1 MKTKL
6 LHPIAR
12 LLLAILMCLPICG
25 SHAFAQ
31 EAESYAVFDEATN
44 TLTFKHDTNKPTGAF
59 ALNEG
64 DNAPGWYKSN
74 GYVSNANTIEKVVFD
89 ASFANARPTS
99 CCKWFFGC
107 TDLTTIE
114 GIEYLNTENVTEMSG
129 MFCGC
134 KALTMLDVSKF
145 DTKNV
150 QSMSSMFWGCHA
162 LTTLDISNFDTQ
174 NVTEMSG
181 MFDGCSALTTI
192 YASDK
197 FVTTACKYDY
207 NMFKGCTNLVG
218 AVPYDEYKIGKE
230 MANYT
235 TGYFTDIASK
245 IAESYAV
252 FDKATNTLTFK
263 HDTKKPDG
271 AFALNEGDNAPGW
284 YKSND
289 DGSNANIIKKV
300 VFDASFANAR
310 PTNCHLW
317 FYGCKN
323 LTTIEGIEYL
333 NTENV
338 TSMSLMFSGCSAL
351 TTLNLSNFDTQSVTN
366 MTGMFS
372 DCRALT
378 TLDVSNFNTQNV
390 TDMSFMFFNCSAI
403 TTLDIAKFDTKNVT
417 DMSFMFCSDP
427 ALTTIYASDKFVT
440 TACKEDRNMFTS
452 CDNLV
457 GAVPYDENKVGKEMA
472 NYTTGYFTDI
482 ASKVAESYAVFDE
495 ATNTLT
501 FKHDTQKPYGAFA
514 LNEVEN
520 APGWYKPN
528 DDGSNANII
537 KKVVFDASFANARP
551 TSCCEWFNGCTDL
564 TTIEGIEY
572 LNTENVTDMS
582 GMFWGCAALTTL
594 DVSHFDTQNVT
605 NMSYMFSDCSAL
617 TTLDVS
623 NFNTQNVTNMYYM
636 FSNCSALTTLDV
648 SNFNTQNVTDMSGM
662 FSDCRAL
669 TTLDVSNFNTQNVTD
684 MSYMFFNCSAITTLD
699 IANFDTKNV
708 TDMSYMFY
716 NCSALKTLDVSNF
729 DTQNVTD
736 MSWMFYN
743 NSALTTIYASDKFVT
758 TACKEDRN
766 MFTSCDNLVGA
777 VTYNENKVG
786 KEMANYTTGYFT
798 DKASKVAESYA
809 VFDEAT
815 NTLTFKHDTKKP
827 YGAFALNEGKNAPG
841 WYKPDGNRD
850 NANIIK
856 KVVFDASF
864 ANARPTSCYEWFYRC
879 GYLTDIEG
887 IEYLNTENVT
897 NMSEMFSNCWALTTL
912 DLSNFD
918 TKNVTNMSYM
928 FSNCFALTT
937 LNVSNFDTQNVTD
950 MSNMFGSC
958 YELTTLDVSNFDTQN
973 VTNMGGMFRGCGAL
987 KTLDVSH
994 FDTQNV
1000 TNMSEM
1006 FMGCSALTTL
1016 DISSFDTKNV
1026 TDMSNMFWGCAAL
1039 TTLDVSNFDTQNVTN
1054 MSWMFSY
1061 DTALTTIYAS
1071 DKFVTTACKE
1081 DRNMFTSCDNLVGA
1095 VPYNENKVGKEMAN
1109 YTTGYFTDKAATG
1122 IDAPTVSDDTAAEYY
1137 DLQGRRLNAPQKGV
1151 NIVKRGKKTTK
1162 MLVK

>member
-12 LLLAILMCLPICG
+12 LLLAILMYLPIYG

-64 DNAPGWYKSN
+64 YNAPGWYKSN

-89 ASFANARPTS
+89 ASFANACPTS

-181 MFDGCSALTTI
+181 MFDGCSTLTTI

-263 HDTKKPDG
+263 HDTNKPAG
-271 AFALNEGDNAPGW
+271 AFALNEGENLPNW
-284 YKSND
+284 YRTDFYGNNSL
-289 DGSNANIIKKV
+289 SIKKV

-310 PTNCHLW
+310 PTSCYRWFFNCK
-317 FYGCKN
+317 Y

-338 TSMSLMFSGCSAL
+338 TNMSGMFWGCAALTTLDVSHFDTQNVTDMSYMFSSCSAL
-351 TTLNLSNFDTQSVTN
+351 TTLDVSKFDTKNVTNMSYMFSNCKALTILDVSKFDTKNVTNMSYMFSSCSALTTLDVSKFDTKNVTDMNYMFYQCSVLTTLDVSNFDTKNVTD
-366 MTGMFS
+366 MDGMFC
-372 DCRALT
+372 DCDALT
-378 TLDVSNFNTQNV
+378 TLDVSNFDTRNVTNMNSMFYSCSALTTLDLSNFDTQNV
-390 TDMSFMFFNCSAI
+390 TNMSYMFSNCPAL
-403 TTLDIAKFDTKNVT
+403 TTLDVSNFDTKNVT
-417 DMSFMFCSDP
+417 DMSWMFSFNP

-440 TACKEDRNMFTS
+440 TACEFDDCMFEECT
-452 CDNLV
+452 NLV

-501 FKHDTQKPYGAFA
+501 FKHDTNKPAGAFA
-514 LNEVEN
+514 LNEGEN
-520 APGWYKPN
+520 LPGWYKF
-528 DDGSNANII
+528 DDNNHSHNANII
-537 KKVVFDASFANARP
+537 KKVIFDTSFANARP
-551 TSCCEWFNGCTDL
+551 TSCYNWFYGCTDL

-572 LNTENVTDMS
+572 LNTENVT
-582 GMFWGCAALTTL
+582 
-594 DVSHFDTQNVT
+594 
-605 NMSYMFSDCSAL
+605 NMSWMFSECSAL

-623 NFNTQNVTNMYYM
+623 NFDTKNVMEMSYMFGSCTKLKTLDVSSFNTQNVTDMNWMFSYCSVLTTLDLSNFDTKNVTDMSGM
-636 FSNCSALTTLDV
+636 FSNCSALTTLDL
-648 SNFNTQNVTDMSGM
+648 SSFETQNVTDMSRM
-662 FSDCRAL
+662 FKSC
-669 TTLDVSNFNTQNVTD
+669 
-684 MSYMFFNCSAITTLD
+684 
-699 IANFDTKNV
+699 
-708 TDMSYMFY
+708 
-716 NCSALKTLDVSNF
+716 
-729 DTQNVTD
+729 
-736 MSWMFYN
+736 
-743 NSALTTIYASDKFVT
+743 SALTTIYASDKFVT
-758 TACKEDRN
+758 TACEEDEN
-766 MFTSCDNLVGA
+766 MFAECANLVGA
-777 VTYNENKVG
+777 I
-786 KEMANYTTGYFT
+786 
-798 DKASKVAESYA
+798 
-809 VFDEAT
+809 
-815 NTLTFKHDTKKP
+815 P
-827 YGAFALNEGKNAPG
+827 Y
-841 WYKPDGNRD
+841 D
-850 NANIIK
+850 
-856 KVVFDASF
+856 
-864 ANARPTSCYEWFYRC
+864 
-879 GYLTDIEG
+879 
-887 IEYLNTENVT
+887 
-897 NMSEMFSNCWALTTL
+897 
-912 DLSNFD
+912 
-918 TKNVTNMSYM
+918 
-928 FSNCFALTT
+928 
-937 LNVSNFDTQNVTD
+937 
-950 MSNMFGSC
+950 
-958 YELTTLDVSNFDTQN
+958 
-973 VTNMGGMFRGCGAL
+973 
-987 KTLDVSH
+987 
-994 FDTQNV
+994 
-1000 TNMSEM
+1000 
-1006 FMGCSALTTL
+1006 
-1016 DISSFDTKNV
+1016 
-1026 TDMSNMFWGCAAL
+1026 
-1039 TTLDVSNFDTQNVTN
+1039 
-1054 MSWMFSY
+1054 
-1061 DTALTTIYAS
+1061 
-1071 DKFVTTACKE
+1071 
-1081 DRNMFTSCDNLVGA
+1081 
-1095 VPYNENKVGKEMAN
+1095 ENKVGKEMAN

>member
-174 NVTEMSG
+174 NVTDMS
-181 MFDGCSALTTI
+181 
-192 YASDK
+192 
-197 FVTTACKYDY
+197 
-207 NMFKGCTNLVG
+207 
-218 AVPYDEYKIGKE
+218 
-230 MANYT
+230 
-235 TGYFTDIASK
+235 
-245 IAESYAV
+245 
-252 FDKATNTLTFK
+252 
-263 HDTKKPDG
+263 
-271 AFALNEGDNAPGW
+271 W
-284 YKSND
+284 
-289 DGSNANIIKKV
+289 
-300 VFDASFANAR
+300 
-310 PTNCHLW
+310 
-317 FYGCKN
+317 
-323 LTTIEGIEYL
+323 
-333 NTENV
+333 
-338 TSMSLMFSGCSAL
+338 MFS
-351 TTLNLSNFDTQSVTN
+351 
-366 MTGMFS
+366 
-372 DCRALT
+372 
-378 TLDVSNFNTQNV
+378 FN
-390 TDMSFMFFNCSAI
+390 
-403 TTLDIAKFDTKNVT
+403 
-417 DMSFMFCSDP
+417 P

-440 TACKEDRNMFTS
+440 TACEKGQNMFKDCT
-452 CDNLV
+452 NLV
-457 GAVPYDENKVGKEMA
+457 GAVSYDKNKVGKEMA

-495 ATNTLT
+495 STNTLT
-501 FKHDTQKPYGAFA
+501 FKHDTNKPAGAFA
-514 LNEVEN
+514 LNEIEN

-572 LNTENVTDMS
+572 LNTENVKDMS
-582 GMFWGCAALTTL
+582 GMFWGCRALTTL

-605 NMSYMFSDCSAL
+605 NMSYMLSDCSAL

-623 NFNTQNVTNMYYM
+623 HLDTQNVTNMYYM
-636 FSNCSALTTLDV
+636 FSGCSALTTLDV

-662 FSDCRAL
+662 FSDCSAL
-669 TTLDVSNFNTQNVTD
+669 TTLDVSNLNTQNVTD
-684 MSYMFFNCSAITTLD
+684 MSYMFFYCSAITTLD

-708 TDMSYMFY
+708 TDMSYMF
-716 NCSALKTLDVSNF
+716 NDCSALKTLDVSNF

-736 MSWMFYN
+736 MSWMFYDCK
-743 NSALTTIYASDKFVT
+743 ALTTIYTSDKFVT
-758 TACKEDRN
+758 TACEKDKN
-766 MFTSCDNLVGA
+766 MF
-777 VTYNENKVG
+777 
-786 KEMANYTTGYFT
+786 
-798 DKASKVAESYA
+798 AE
-809 VFDEAT
+809 
-815 NTLTFKHDTKKP
+815 
-827 YGAFALNEGKNAPG
+827 
-841 WYKPDGNRD
+841 
-850 NANIIK
+850 
-856 KVVFDASF
+856 
-864 ANARPTSCYEWFYRC
+864 
-879 GYLTDIEG
+879 
-887 IEYLNTENVT
+887 
-897 NMSEMFSNCWALTTL
+897 
-912 DLSNFD
+912 
-918 TKNVTNMSYM
+918 
-928 FSNCFALTT
+928 
-937 LNVSNFDTQNVTD
+937 
-950 MSNMFGSC
+950 
-958 YELTTLDVSNFDTQN
+958 
-973 VTNMGGMFRGCGAL
+973 
-987 KTLDVSH
+987 
-994 FDTQNV
+994 
-1000 TNMSEM
+1000 
-1006 FMGCSALTTL
+1006 
-1016 DISSFDTKNV
+1016 
-1026 TDMSNMFWGCAAL
+1026 CA
-1039 TTLDVSNFDTQNVTN
+1039 
-1054 MSWMFSY
+1054 
-1061 DTALTTIYAS
+1061 
-1071 DKFVTTACKE
+1071 
-1081 DRNMFTSCDNLVGA
+1081 NLVGA
-1095 VPYNENKVGKEMAN
+1095 VPYDENKVGKEMAN

>member
-31 EAESYAVFDEATN
+31 ETESYAVFDEATN

-64 DNAPGWYKSN
+64 YNAPGWYKSN

-218 AVPYDEYKIGKE
+218 AVPYDEY
-230 MANYT
+230 
-235 TGYFTDIASK
+235 
-245 IAESYAV
+245 
-252 FDKATNTLTFK
+252 
-263 HDTKKPDG
+263 
-271 AFALNEGDNAPGW
+271 
-284 YKSND
+284 
-289 DGSNANIIKKV
+289 NI
-300 VFDASFANAR
+300 
-310 PTNCHLW
+310 
-317 FYGCKN
+317 
-323 LTTIEGIEYL
+323 
-333 NTENV
+333 
-338 TSMSLMFSGCSAL
+338 
-351 TTLNLSNFDTQSVTN
+351 
-366 MTGMFS
+366 
-372 DCRALT
+372 
-378 TLDVSNFNTQNV
+378 
-390 TDMSFMFFNCSAI
+390 
-403 TTLDIAKFDTKNVT
+403 
-417 DMSFMFCSDP
+417 
-427 ALTTIYASDKFVT
+427 
-440 TACKEDRNMFTS
+440 
-452 CDNLV
+452 
-457 GAVPYDENKVGKEMA
+457 GKEMA

-501 FKHDTQKPYGAFA
+501 FKHDTKKPDGAFALNEGDNAPGWYKPNGDRNNTNIIKKVVFDASFANARPTSCCEWFCGCQDLTNIEGIEYLNTENVTNMNGMFQNCKSLTTLDLSRFDTKNVTDMSGMFYTCLALTTLDIANFDTKNVTNMSHMFNDCYTLTTLDVSNFDTQKVTNMSGMFWGCAALTTLDVSHFDTQNVTKMDGMFCNCYALTTLDVSNFDTKNVTNMSGMFSSCYALTTLDIANFDTQNVTDMNYMFNGCRALTTLDVSNFDTQNVTYMDYMFCSCYKLTTLDVSNFDTKNVTDMSWMFSFDPALTTIYASDKFVTTACEEDENMFAECVNLVGAVPYDENKLGKEMANYTTGYFTDIASKVAESYAVFDEATNTLTFKHDTKKPYGAFA

-564 TTIEGIEY
+564 TTIEGVEY

-662 FSDCRAL
+662 FSDCSAI
-669 TTLDVSNFNTQNVTD
+669 TTLDVSNLNTQNVTD
-684 MSYMFFNCSAITTLD
+684 MSYMFFNCSALTTLD

-736 MSWMFYN
+736 MSWMFYDCK
-743 NSALTTIYASDKFVT
+743 ALTTIYTSDKFVT
-758 TACKEDRN
+758 TACEKDKN
-766 MFTSCDNLVGA
+766 MFADCT
-777 VTYNENKVG
+777 
-786 KEMANYTTGYFT
+786 
-798 DKASKVAESYA
+798 
-809 VFDEAT
+809 
-815 NTLTFKHDTKKP
+815 
-827 YGAFALNEGKNAPG
+827 
-841 WYKPDGNRD
+841 
-850 NANIIK
+850 
-856 KVVFDASF
+856 
-864 ANARPTSCYEWFYRC
+864 
-879 GYLTDIEG
+879 
-887 IEYLNTENVT
+887 
-897 NMSEMFSNCWALTTL
+897 
-912 DLSNFD
+912 
-918 TKNVTNMSYM
+918 
-928 FSNCFALTT
+928 
-937 LNVSNFDTQNVTD
+937 
-950 MSNMFGSC
+950 
-958 YELTTLDVSNFDTQN
+958 
-973 VTNMGGMFRGCGAL
+973 
-987 KTLDVSH
+987 
-994 FDTQNV
+994 
-1000 TNMSEM
+1000 
-1006 FMGCSALTTL
+1006 
-1016 DISSFDTKNV
+1016 
-1026 TDMSNMFWGCAAL
+1026 
-1039 TTLDVSNFDTQNVTN
+1039 
-1054 MSWMFSY
+1054 
-1061 DTALTTIYAS
+1061 
-1071 DKFVTTACKE
+1071 
-1081 DRNMFTSCDNLVGA
+1081 NLVGA
-1095 VPYNENKVGKEMAN
+1095 VPYDENKVGKEMAN

>member
-12 LLLAILMCLPICG
+12 LLLAILMCLPIYG

-31 EAESYAVFDEATN
+31 EAESYAVFDKATN

-64 DNAPGWYKSN
+64 YNAPGWYKSN

-150 QSMSSMFWGCHA
+150 QSMSSMFWGCHT

-207 NMFKGCTNLVG
+207 NMFEGCTNLVG

-245 IAESYAV
+245 VVESYAV
-252 FDKATNTLTFK
+252 FDEATNTLTFK
-263 HDTKKPDG
+263 HDTKKTDG

-440 TACKEDRNMFTS
+440 TACEKGQNMFKDCT
-452 CDNLV
+452 NLV
-457 GAVPYDENKVGKEMA
+457 GAVSYDKNKVGKEMA

-501 FKHDTQKPYGAFA
+501 FKHDTNKPAGAFA
-514 LNEVEN
+514 LNEGEN
-520 APGWYKPN
+520 LPGWYKF
-528 DDGSNANII
+528 DDNNHSHNANII
-537 KKVVFDASFANARP
+537 KKVIFDASFANARP
-551 TSCCEWFNGCTDL
+551 TSCYNWFYGCTDL

-572 LNTENVTDMS
+572 LNTENVTNMS
-582 GMFWGCAALTTL
+582 WMFSECSTLTTL
-594 DVSHFDTQNVT
+594 DLSNFDTKNVMEMSYMFGSCTKLKTLDVSSFNTQNVT
-605 NMSYMFSDCSAL
+605 DMNWMFSYCSAL
-617 TTLDVS
+617 TTLDLS
-623 NFNTQNVTNMYYM
+623 NFDTKNVTDMNGM
-636 FSNCSALTTLDV
+636 FSNCSALTTLDL
-648 SNFNTQNVTDMSGM
+648 SSFETQNVTDMSRM
-662 FSDCRAL
+662 FKD
-669 TTLDVSNFNTQNVTD
+669 
-684 MSYMFFNCSAITTLD
+684 
-699 IANFDTKNV
+699 
-708 TDMSYMFY
+708 
-716 NCSALKTLDVSNF
+716 CSALTTLDVSNF

-736 MSWMFYN
+736 MSRMFN
-743 NSALTTIYASDKFVT
+743 DCSALTTLDVSNFDTQNVTDMSRMFKSCSALTTIYASDKFVT
-758 TACKEDRN
+758 TACEEDEN
-766 MFTSCDNLVGA
+766 MFADCT
-777 VTYNENKVG
+777 
-786 KEMANYTTGYFT
+786 
-798 DKASKVAESYA
+798 
-809 VFDEAT
+809 
-815 NTLTFKHDTKKP
+815 
-827 YGAFALNEGKNAPG
+827 
-841 WYKPDGNRD
+841 
-850 NANIIK
+850 
-856 KVVFDASF
+856 
-864 ANARPTSCYEWFYRC
+864 
-879 GYLTDIEG
+879 
-887 IEYLNTENVT
+887 
-897 NMSEMFSNCWALTTL
+897 
-912 DLSNFD
+912 
-918 TKNVTNMSYM
+918 
-928 FSNCFALTT
+928 
-937 LNVSNFDTQNVTD
+937 
-950 MSNMFGSC
+950 
-958 YELTTLDVSNFDTQN
+958 
-973 VTNMGGMFRGCGAL
+973 
-987 KTLDVSH
+987 
-994 FDTQNV
+994 
-1000 TNMSEM
+1000 
-1006 FMGCSALTTL
+1006 
-1016 DISSFDTKNV
+1016 
-1026 TDMSNMFWGCAAL
+1026 
-1039 TTLDVSNFDTQNVTN
+1039 
-1054 MSWMFSY
+1054 
-1061 DTALTTIYAS
+1061 
-1071 DKFVTTACKE
+1071 
-1081 DRNMFTSCDNLVGA
+1081 NLVGA
-1095 VPYNENKVGKEMAN
+1095 VPYDENKVGKEMAN